1 MNPIFPPDP
10 GPMAG
15 EQLERIHQQMEL
27 DPDPQEERGATWQE
41 GPAEARP
48 GVVVDPVAISAEAQE
63 AFTGGEAGGGQAGGG
78 EELSAEDQLVV
89 QELRAR
95 DAEVRAHEQAH
106 AAAGGAKTSGASYT
120 FETGP
125 DGKRYAVD
133 GEVSIQV
140 SEGRTPQETIRNA
153 EQARRAALAPRSP
166 SGQDRSVAAKASQMA
181 ANARAEAT
189 QEQAPEAE
197 PRHVPGHQAKR
208 QVGDP
213 A

>member
-1 MNPIFPPDP
+1 MNPIIPPDP
-10 GPMAG
+10 GPVAG
-15 EQLERIHQQMEL
+15 DQLERIHQQREL
-27 DPDPQEERGATWQE
+27 DSDPQQERGATWQE
-41 GPAEARP
+41 GATEARRP
-48 GVVVDPVAISAEAQE
+48 GVVVDPVAISAEAQQ
-63 AFTGGEAGGGQAGGG
+63 AFTGGEAGG
-78 EELSAEDQLVV
+78 EELSAEDQRVV

-106 AAAGGAKTSGASYT
+106 AAAGGAKTSGASFT

-181 ANARAEAT
+181 AKARAEAA

-197 PRHVPGHQAKR
+197 PRHVPDQAKR